1 MTDRHKIP
9 ERSVSE
15 RIKDFEEVALP
26 FDLETAISEAK
37 RCIQCKKPKCVS
49 GCPVEID
56 IPGFIKLIAEGKREE
71 ALAKIKEKNALPA
84 VCGRV
89 CPQEDQ
95 CEKECILGIKGKPV
109 AIGALERFASEKT
122 KSETL
127 NPKQIQNS
135 NVQNSKVAVV
145 GSGPAGITC
154 AADLALM
161 GYKVTMFE
169 SLSDSGGVLIY
180 GIPEFRLPKRIVRT
194 EIEYVKSLGVEI
206 LNDVLIGKTITIEQ
220 LFKDGYKAIFVGSG
234 AGLPNFM
241 GIPGENLLGVY
252 SANEFLTRI
261 NMMKAYKFPEYMTP
275 IKIGKKVAVFGAG
288 NVAMDAA
295 RCALRLGAEEGKI
308 IYRRSRTE
316 IPARK
321 EELERAEE
329 EKIEFHLLTA
339 PTELFGDEK
348 GWVKEAECLK
358 MELGEPDK
366 SGRRRPVP
374 VQGSEYRIP
383 VDTVVVAIGNKPN
396 PLIPLSDSR
405 LTIHN
410 WGGVIIDQQT
420 KMTSIPGVFA
430 GGDIVR
436 GAATVI
442 SAMGDGKLAARE
454 IDKWLSR

>member
-1 MTDRHKIP
+1 MPADRHKIP
-9 ERSVSE
+9 ERPVAD

-26 FDLETAISEAK
+26 FDLESAKAEAK
-37 RCIQCKKPKCVS
+37 RCIQCKKPKCVD

-56 IPGFIKLIAEGKREE
+56 IPAFIKLVAEGKQDE

-95 CEKECILGIKGKPV
+95 CEKLCILGIKGKPV
-109 AIGALERFASEKT
+109 AIGALERFASEQPSPSIPLPEGEGST
-122 KSETL
+122 K
-127 NPKQIQNS
+127 
-135 NVQNSKVAVV
+135 VKVAVV

-154 AADLALM
+154 AADLAHM

-180 GIPEFRLPKRIVRT
+180 GIPEFRLPKKIVRT
-194 EIEYVKSLGVEI
+194 EIEYVKSLGVEL
-206 LNDVLIGKTITIEQ
+206 LNDVLIGKTLTIED

-241 GIPGENLLGVY
+241 RIPGENLLGVY
-252 SANEFLTRI
+252 SANEFLCRI
-261 NMMKAYKFPEYMTP
+261 NMMKAYKFPKYLTP

-295 RCALRLGAEEGKI
+295 RCALRLGADEVKI
-308 IYRRSRTE
+308 IYRRARE
-316 IPARK
+316 QMPARI
-321 EELERAEE
+321 EEIERAEE
-329 EKIEFHLLTA
+329 EGIDFHLLTA
-339 PTELFGDEK
+339 PTELFGNEN
-348 GWVKEAECLK
+348 GWIKEAECLK

-374 VQGSEYRIP
+374 VPNSEFRVSI
-383 VDTVVVAIGNKPN
+383 DTAVIAIGNKPN
-396 PLIPLSDSR
+396 PLIPQSASD
-405 LTIHN
+405 LKTEK
-410 WGGVIIDQQT
+410 WGGIIVDPATQ
-420 KMTSIPGVFA
+420 MSSIPGVFA

-442 SAMGDGKLAARE
+442 SAMGDGKVAARKIKE
-454 IDKWLSR
+454 FLNV

>member
-1 MTDRHKIP
+1 MPTERNKIP
-9 ERSVSE
+9 ERPVTD
-15 RIKDFEEVALP
+15 RIKDFDEVALP
-26 FDLETAISEAK
+26 FDQETAIAEAK
-37 RCIQCKKPKCVS
+37 RCIQCKKPRCVQ

-56 IPGFIKLIAEGKREE
+56 IPAFIKLIAEGKQSE
-71 ALAKIKEKNALPA
+71 ALDKIKEKNALPA

-95 CEKECILGIKGKPV
+95 CEKLCIIGIKNKPV
-109 AIGALERFASEKT
+109 AIGALERFASENPKSKDQNPNKSSKS
-122 KSETL
+122 KSE
-127 NPKQIQNS
+127 
-135 NVQNSKVAVV
+135 KVAVV

-154 AADLALM
+154 AADLAHM

-180 GIPEFRLPKRIVRT
+180 GIPEFRLPKSIVRT
-194 EIEYVKSLGVEI
+194 EIEYVKSLGVE
-206 LNDVLIGKTITIEQ
+206 LFNDVLIGKTLTIEQ
-220 LFKDGYKAIFVGSG
+220 LFNDGYKAVFVGSG

-252 SANEFLTRI
+252 SANEFLCRI

-295 RCALRLGAEEGKI
+295 RCALRLGAEEVKI
-308 IYRRSRTE
+308 IYRRARE
-316 IPARK
+316 QMPARR
-321 EELERAEE
+321 EEIERAEE
-329 EKIEFHLLTA
+329 EGIEFHLLTA
-339 PTELFGDEK
+339 PTELFGDEN
-348 GWVKEAECLK
+348 GWIKEAECLK

-374 VQGSEYRIP
+374 IQGSEYRIP
-383 VDTVVVAIGNKPN
+383 IDTVVVAIGNKPN
-396 PLIPLSDSR
+396 PLIPQSASGLK
-405 LTIHN
+405 IEK
-410 WGGVIIDQQT
+410 WGGIIVDPATQ
-420 KMTSIPGVFA
+420 MSSIPGVFA

-442 SAMGDGKLAARE
+442 SAMGDGKVAARKIKE
-454 IDKWLSR
+454 YLNG